1 VLADGK
7 EFSFWK
13 EKWLGMESFLVTFP
27 NLFSKAYRPNGVVEE
42 MGIADSNGWTWRLS
56 WNDSLS
62 ASEAVAER
70 HLLDIL
76 LQVQLS
82 HATMDRRKWIPAPDG
97 IFTVKSTYICLQ
109 SQVVVTAIDEL
120 KVTALKKLWKNKV
133 PSKVS
138 IFGWR
143 LLLEKL
149 PTREVLFQRDII
161 TNTHETCCVFCFDL
175 MESIDHIFL
184 TCRVTATVWSLIFGW
199 MGIQGSSARNIQQH
213 FLWFGDLLKGK
224 HSKRVKHIIW
234 LATMWSLWRT
244 RNNIIF
250 RGDFVNVQSLVDQI
264 VYISWFWFISRV
276 GTNVNFV
283 FSDWC
288 NNPLK
293 CLHSTI
299 CRSL

>member
-1 VLADGK
+1 LTRINQFIGSINNNLLTKYSNLVDIINISYLY
-7 EFSFWK
+7 
-13 EKWLGMESFLVTFP
+13 FL
-27 NLFSKAYRPNGVVEE
+27 
-42 MGIADSNGWTWRLS
+42 RLPFLKI
-56 WNDSLS
+56 DKSL
-62 ASEAVAER
+62 
-70 HLLDIL
+70 IL
-76 LQVQLS
+76 
-82 HATMDRRKWIPAPDG
+82 
-97 IFTVKSTYICLQ
+97 STK
-109 SQVVVTAIDEL
+109 L

-149 PTREVLFQRDII
+149 PTREVLFQRGVI
-161 TNTHETCCVFCFDL
+161 TNIHETCCVFCFDL

-184 TCRVTATVWSLIFGW
+184 TCRVTATVWSLIFVW

-264 VYISWFWFISRV
+264 IYISWFWFISRV